1 MRRILLLVF
10 TLIYTTLFS
19 QEKVDLTY
27 YLPQGIQY
35 NSEIPT
41 PKSVVGHEVGEWHIT
56 HDKLV
61 QYMYALAEA
70 SDRITIENRGKTFED
85 RPLLLLKITSPKN
98 HSNLKAIKTAHVNAT
113 KTDNTNIDRP
123 IVVYQ
128 GFSIHGNEP
137 SGSNAALA
145 VAYYLAAA
153 QS

>member
-10 TLIYTTLFS
+10 TIVSTTLFA
-19 QEKVDLTY
+19 QEKVDLSY
-27 YLPQGIQY
+27 YLPQGVTY

-41 PKSVVGHEVGEWHIT
+41 PKSIIGHEVGEWHIT

-61 QYMYALAEA
+61 QYMQALAEV

-98 HSNLKAIKTAHVNAT
+98 HTNLESIKQAHINAT
-113 KTDNTNIDRP
+113 TSDNANSDRP

-128 GFSIHGNEP
+128 GFSIHG
-137 SGSNAALA
+137 
-145 VAYYLAAA
+145 
-153 QS
+153 